1 MGAEARRLLDQAL
14 ALPDDER
21 RAFAE
26 ELAKS
31 LQGAHVELAPAW
43 RGELEGRIAELE
55 RGDVQAVPWA
65 DVEERIARVLAGS

>member
-14 ALPDDER
+14 ALPDDDR
-21 RAFAE
+21 RAFVE
-26 ELAKS
+26 ELIRS
-31 LQGAHVELAPAW
+31 LQGIPVELAPAW

-65 DVEERIARVLAGS
+65 DVEDKIAQVLADS